1 MPELSTTPRVFSVS
15 RRLRVAAVEEKG
27 RKTNWLLRGWRP
39 RNFWPASYPSC
50 EPWAETLLFRCLR
63 GVNFSRRVKNTELL
77 HRRDSQLFIFK
88 EENANLSFRDELI
101 FTNSL
106 FELPFF
112 TRWDDNEKTIMW
124 IDLWIFW
131 NLFFCSLVWMVLRL
145 NELKWWL
152 NVFWMVLRENE
163 NDARFLC
170 GFLWEFFEF
179 WSWFVWYPI
188 VWYHIVICNI
198 EISLFSFLEISS
210 FLEL

>member
-50 EPWAETLLFRCLR
+50 EPWVETLLFRRLR

-101 FTNSL
+101 FANSL

-112 TRWDDNEKTIMW
+112 TRWDEIMKKRLCES
-124 IDLWIFW
+124 IYGYFEICFSVLWFEW
-131 NLFFCSLVWMVLRL
+131 CCVWM
-145 NELKWWL
+145 
-152 NVFWMVLRENE
+152 
-163 NDARFLC
+163 
-170 GFLWEFFEF
+170 
-179 WSWFVWYPI
+179 S
-188 VWYHIVICNI
+188 
-198 EISLFSFLEISS
+198 
-210 FLEL
+210 

>member
-39 RNFWPASYPSC
+39 RNFWPASYSSC
-50 EPWAETLLFRCLR
+50 EPWAETLLFRRLR

-101 FTNSL
+101 FANSL

-112 TRWDDNEKTIMW
+112 TRWDEIMKKRLCES
-124 IDLWIFW
+124 IYGYFEICFSVLW
-131 NLFFCSLVWMVLRL
+131 
-145 NELKWWL
+145 
-152 NVFWMVLRENE
+152 
-163 NDARFLC
+163 
-170 GFLWEFFEF
+170 FE
-179 WSWFVWYPI
+179 
-188 VWYHIVICNI
+188 
-198 EISLFSFLEISS
+198 
-210 FLEL
+210 

>member
-50 EPWAETLLFRCLR
+50 EPWAETLLFRHLR

-101 FTNSL
+101 FANSL

-112 TRWDDNEKTIMW
+112 TRWDEIMKKRLCES
-124 IDLWIFW
+124 IYGYFEICFSVLWFEW
-131 NLFFCSLVWMVLRL
+131 CCVWM
-145 NELKWWL
+145 
-152 NVFWMVLRENE
+152 
-163 NDARFLC
+163 
-170 GFLWEFFEF
+170 
-179 WSWFVWYPI
+179 S
-188 VWYHIVICNI
+188 
-198 EISLFSFLEISS
+198 
-210 FLEL
+210 